1 MATDDSYMKNK
12 LKDIL
17 RVTEEAQLKNDIITN
32 NTDSNNTLNN
42 SNNISTSPIINNNNN
57 NITNLTINGN
67 GINNE
72 NENVKIVES
81 NDNVEISNDVSKNI
95 ENQLADGLNNDIQNN
110 NNLSTDASNCNNAA
124 STTSTTTVTT
134 PTITVTSSSTVIV
147 PTPTIYQKSYNSFQ
161 KPINSF
167 AYRQAS
173 AAAMTPY
180 ILAQSPSPYGAIR
193 IPYLS
198 QTPTPT
204 TAPQYYTTGAQYSN
218 LAAPALQQQF
228 YLCRGPNGLT
238 YVAAPQAHVLGASA
252 AQAAYLQTAGAAAT
266 YAGAPTAYKLPVA
279 ALQQFAGAGPQPPQ
293 PQSQQQIIYQAAP
306 QPSQSAAAASAANKS
321 AGILTAT
328 NNIVVAG
335 ANVQQ
340 QNALQA
346 ASQQQAQQALQ
357 AASQQQTVQQT
368 QVSVH
373 VPQTQSPKQ
382 NVAASNGQTTNSQ
395 QYNTTQYSPQ
405 NTTQVYATQN
415 QINQINQMQQL
426 QAAYQGQP
434 TYLAYTPSGNNIT
447 TTMGQAFYTNP
458 SSYVLAQAGS
468 GQQYASPAQAG
479 IYGYAAQIPGTV
491 SNGYAT
497 QHQASQ
503 LSMTLPTGA
512 QASGGY
518 QIINYG
524 QVQGIG
530 GSAAAV
536 QLDQFGQATGIPR
549 PRLINVRHHPY
560 QRN

>member
-17 RVTEEAQLKNDIITN
+17 RLTEEAVLKSDIINN

-42 SNNISTSPIINNNNN
+42 SNNNSTSPIINNNN
-57 NITNLTINGN
+57 ITNLINGN

-72 NENVKIVES
+72 NENVQIVDS

-95 ENQLADGLNNDIQNN
+95 ENQLTDGLNNDVQNN
-110 NNLSTDASNCNNAA
+110 NNLSTDASNCNNVAPTA
-124 STTSTTTVTT
+124 STTTLTTPTTTVT
-134 PTITVTSSSTVIV
+134 SSPTVIV

-173 AAAMTPY
+173 AAAMAPY

-198 QTPTPT
+198 QTPSPT
-204 TAPQYYTTGAQYSN
+204 AAPQYYTAGAQYAN

-252 AQAAYLQTAGAAAT
+252 AQAAYLQTAGAAAS

-293 PQSQQQIIYQAAP
+293 PQPQQQIIYQAAP
-306 QPSQSAAAASAANKS
+306 QPSQSAAAAAAAANKS

-328 NNIVVAG
+328 SNIVVAG

-357 AASQQQTVQQT
+357 AASQQQAVQQT

-373 VPQTQSPKQ
+373 APQTQSPKQ
-382 NVAASNGQTTNSQ
+382 NIAASNGQTTNSQ
-395 QYNTTQYSPQ
+395 QYNATQYSPQ

-458 SSYVLAQAGS
+458 SSYVLAQAGN

-497 QHQASQ
+497 QQQASQ
-503 LSMTLPTGA
+503 ISMTLPAGA
-512 QASGGY
+512 QAPGGY
-518 QIINYG
+518 QILNYG
-524 QVQGIG
+524 QVQGMA